1 MNISLTPE
9 LDQLVSQKINSG
21 LYATPLEV
29 IREALRLLDQQDAQ
43 QQAWLDETRAKIA
56 AGLAQLERGE
66 GIPGEQVFDELRRRS
81 QQRRQELAQV

>member
-9 LDQLVSQKINSG
+9 LEQVIAQKVSSG

-29 IREALRLLDQQDAQ
+29 IREALRALDQQDAS
-43 QQAWLDETRAKIA
+43 QQAWLDEMREQIA

-66 GIPGEQVFDELRRRS
+66 GIPGEHVFDELRQKS
-81 QQRRQELAQV
+81 QQRRQESARP